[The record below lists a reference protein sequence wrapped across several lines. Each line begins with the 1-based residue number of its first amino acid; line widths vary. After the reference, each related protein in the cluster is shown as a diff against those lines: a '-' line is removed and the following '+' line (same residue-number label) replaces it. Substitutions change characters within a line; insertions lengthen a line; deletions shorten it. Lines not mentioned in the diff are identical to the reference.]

1 MSKFDLLDKEI
12 AEEDLKVIQ
21 AENKLFKAF
30 ENYFE
35 GRSDI
40 EYDIFCLLDL
50 ILEHLDSDTCYP
62 ALSGLLFQMDALVN
76 K

>member
-1 MSKFDLLDKEI
+1 MSEFDLLDKEMT
-12 AEEDLKVIQ
+12 EYDLKIIQ
-21 AENKLFKAF
+21 AEDKLYKAL
-30 ENYFE
+30 EAYFE

-40 EYDIFCLLDL
+40 EFDIFSLLDI